1 MNQLFYGI
9 DMIILSNFG
18 FSKPI
23 ASFQTCI
30 SMTSLRHQRAA
41 IRLWSANDVSRLRD
55 FAGYVVNIHL
65 FPFFNSANVQI
76 LLDEKAV

>member
-9 DMIILSNFG
+9 DIILCNFG
-18 FSKPI
+18 FFKPI

-30 SMTSLRHQRAA
+30 SMTSLRSA
-41 IRLWSANDVSRLRD
+41 IRLWSADDVSRLRD
-55 FAGYVVNIHL
+55 LAGYVVNIHL